1 MKSIQSK
8 IVLLIFLGII
18 VSITIIGG
26 VGILSFKYAIDEDT
40 VEIMNLT
47 CSKNAQELNNVFG
60 KIEKSVDIMSSYAI
74 DNLDNIYILS
84 DERELEKYTE
94 RISALGETI
103 AKDLD
108 GADSIYVRF
117 NPEISSTKAGF
128 WRVLNKENGKF
139 ESVEVTD
146 FLKYPDDNAER
157 VGWYYIPVRAG
168 KAVWMKPYY
177 NDAGIYVISYVVPM
191 YRDGVLLGVV
201 GMDIEFTYITEKI
214 DEIEVYDTGYSF
226 ITDEDF
232 VIIYSSEYSDETS
245 VKEFS
250 EIISSARHEIGT
262 DADKLYDYTFEG
274 VKKKAAFRTL
284 QNGMCMAVTAPVS
297 EINRKGNQLA
307 IQIVIVELILIAVF
321 IFIAWKNAK
330 NLVKPLKELDKA
342 AKEIANGNLDVSLEC
357 KSKDEIGTLS
367 ESLRETASQ
376 LKKRID
382 YINSLAFID
391 KLTGTKNNTAYLH
404 EVSHTK
410 AECAAGREFMVAVID
425 VNGLKAIN
433 DKYGHECGNK
443 LIVEVANAVKEV
455 FGSENV
461 YRIGGDEFAVILKNK
476 ERGEY
481 DQYERSFKSR
491 LDGSHGELVLSAAIG
506 SAVYD
511 EGIDDSFESVYA
523 DFMLLENDQETKK
536 SFQFA
541 IKEYFA
547 ADALYGTG
555 FFFNCNMTYDESTYS
570 IENYGTRQAAFKSLP
585 VTLLRC
591 I

>member
-47 CSKNAQELNNVFG
+47 CSKKAQELNNVFG
-60 KIEKSVDIMSSYAI
+60 KIEKSVDIMSSYTI

-84 DERELEKYTE
+84 DELELEKYTE

-128 WRVLNKENGKF
+128 WRVLNKENGKY

-146 FLKYPDDNAER
+146 FSKYPNGDEER
-157 VGWYYIPVRAG
+157 VGWYYIPAKVG
-168 KAVWMKPYY
+168 EAVWMKPYY

-191 YRDGVLLGVV
+191 YMDGVFLGVV
-201 GMDIEFTYITEKI
+201 GMDIEFSYITEKI
-214 DEIEVYDTGYSF
+214 DDIAVYETGYSF

-232 VIIYSSEYSDETS
+232 VIIYSSQCSDETS
-245 VKEFS
+245 VKEFGES
-250 EIISSARHEIGT
+250 ISSARYEIGT
-262 DADKLYDYTFEG
+262 DADKLYGYTFEG
-274 VKKKAAFRTL
+274 VRKKAAFRML
-284 QNGMCMAVTAPVS
+284 QNGMCLAVTAPVS
-297 EINRKGNQLA
+297 EINRTGNQLV
-307 IQIVIVELILIAVF
+307 IQIVVAELVLIAIF
-321 IFIAWKNAK
+321 ICIAWKNAK

-342 AKEIANGNLDVSLEC
+342 AKEIANGNLDVSFEC
-357 KSKDEIGTLS
+357 KTKDEIGTLS
-367 ESLRETASQ
+367 ESLRETAGQ

-404 EVSHTK
+404 EVSHV
-410 AECAAGREFMVAVID
+410 EEERAAGCDFMVVVID

-433 DKYGHECGNK
+433 DKYGHEYGNK
-443 LIVEVANAVKEV
+443 LIIETANVVKEV

-461 YRIGGDEFAVILKNK
+461 YRIGGDEFAVIMRNTG
-476 ERGEY
+476 GEECFK
-481 DQYERSFKSR
+481 YERNFKNRMNDS
-491 LDGSHGELVLSAAIG
+491 GGEIILSAAIG

-511 EGIDDSFESVYA
+511 ERIDEGYESVFRRA
-523 DFMLLENDQETKK
+523 DERMYIDKMEMKK
-536 SFQFA
+536 MGKNSHLKNKA
-541 IKEYFA
+541 
-547 ADALYGTG
+547 
-555 FFFNCNMTYDESTYS
+555 C
-570 IENYGTRQAAFKSLP
+570 
-585 VTLLRC
+585 
-591 I
+591 